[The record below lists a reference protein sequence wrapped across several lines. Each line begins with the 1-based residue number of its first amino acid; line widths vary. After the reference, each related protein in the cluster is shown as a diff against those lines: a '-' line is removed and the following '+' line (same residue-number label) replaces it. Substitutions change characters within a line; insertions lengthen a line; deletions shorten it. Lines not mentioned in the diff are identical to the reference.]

1 MSIAASD
8 RIAIRS
14 SVPVTIGFAATNPLP
29 AGSSITLN
37 YPSGFFASGVAVAF
51 NSSSVVGLTGVCS
64 VTSATQVVITTAGST
79 IPNSAAVISISGFT
93 MGLVTSGSVGVTV
106 QTSTDPTASEAVS
119 SGSIV
124 GQVSAVS
131 FEIQSS
137 DRIAW
142 RTLVSVTVGFILTT
156 AIPIG
161 GTITL
166 KYPAGFFAPSVTP
179 FAITAG
185 TSSVPQLTGTCSATT
200 ADAVV
205 ITTASA
211 PIPSTE
217 ITGVGF
223 FVTIGGFQMGAVA
236 ASTLGVNVRTSSD
249 TEPSANVF
257 SGAILGKVTDL
268 SFSISS
274 SHRIVSKTNV
284 PLTLSFKLSTLL
296 PSGGKITLNY
306 PTSFFAVS
314 TPTVPLGSSSV
325 AGFTGTCAATTS
337 TSVIITTAGAAVP
350 ASSFVV
356 TLAGFVM
363 GSATVD
369 VVGVT
374 VQTSEDTAVSAAV
387 SSGSIS
393 TQVST
398 VAFAINAADRIAFK
412 ASVQI
417 TLTFT
422 PATPLPPGGTITLTY
437 PAGFFVPLITPS
449 SIAASSSN
457 VPNLVGSCGATAATS
472 VIITT
477 AAASIPAAAFVVT
490 IR

>member
-1 MSIAASD
+1 
-8 RIAIRS
+8 
-14 SVPVTIGFAATNPLP
+14 
-29 AGSSITLN
+29 
-37 YPSGFFASGVAVAF
+37 
-51 NSSSVVGLTGVCS
+51 
-64 VTSATQVVITTAGST
+64 
-79 IPNSAAVISISGFT
+79 
-93 MGLVTSGSVGVTV
+93 
-106 QTSTDPTASEAVS
+106 
-119 SGSIV
+119 
-124 GQVSAVS
+124 
-131 FEIQSS
+131 
-137 DRIAW
+137 
-142 RTLVSVTVGFILTT
+142 
-156 AIPIG
+156 
-161 GTITL
+161 
-166 KYPAGFFAPSVTP
+166 
-179 FAITAG
+179 
-185 TSSVPQLTGTCSATT
+185 
-200 ADAVV
+200 
-205 ITTASA
+205 
-211 PIPSTE
+211 
-217 ITGVGF
+217 
-223 FVTIGGFQMGAVA
+223 MGAVA

-257 SGAILGKVTDL
+257 SGAILGKVADL

-274 SHRIVSKTNV
+274 SHRIASKTNV
-284 PLTLSFKLSTLL
+284 PVTLSFKLSTLL

-374 VQTSEDTAVSAAV
+374 IQTSEDTAVSAAV

-398 VAFAINAADRIAFK
+398 VAFAINAADRIALK
-412 ASVQI
+412 ASVHI

-422 PATPLPPGGTITLTY
+422 PANPLPPGGTITLTY
-437 PAGFFVPLITPS
+437 PAGFFVPLVTPS
-449 SIAASSSN
+449 SISASSSN